1 MAVDLRSYVF
11 LDSLQPQMAAFIG
24 STARGFLPLA
34 GDASLWVEI
43 SPGIEIN
50 RITDVALKSTKVRPA
65 VQVVER
71 LFGLLEV
78 HSADQ
83 AEVRAAGEAILDAL
97 DVQAEDRWKPM
108 IHSSQIIRRV
118 DAHQTQLI
126 NRNRNGMMLI
136 ADQTLYVMEVEP
148 AAYAV
153 LAANEAEKAAKIN
166 IVEVRPFGS
175 FGRVY
180 LVARSGTSW
189 PATPQRCKP
198 SRTSP
203 GAWSSPGEKLRA
215 SHVPCDTVHS
225 NKEDSIQMAEAL
237 GMIETRGFA
246 AVVEAADA
254 MVKAA
259 KVELVSYEKTGGGYV
274 TAIVRGDVAACK
286 AAVEAGVRG
295 AEKVGEV
302 VSVHVI
308 PRPHVNIDMVLPL
321 GRREQVLKELG
332 E

>member
-1 MAVDLRSYVF
+1 LAVDLRAYVF
-11 LDSLQPQMAAFIG
+11 LDSLQPQMAAFVG

-78 HSADQ
+78 HSPDQ
-83 AEVRAAGEAILDAL
+83 AEVRASGAAILEAL
-97 DVQAEDRWKPM
+97 DVHSDDRWKPI

-136 ADQTLYVMEVEP
+136 ADQTLYVMELEP

-153 LAANEAEKAAKIN
+153 LAANEAEKAADIN

-180 LVARSGTSW
+180 LG
-189 PATPQRCKP
+189 
-198 SRTSP
+198 
-203 GAWSSPGEKLRA
+203 GEER
-215 SHVPCDTVHS
+215 D
-225 NKEDSIQMAEAL
+225 IMA
-237 GMIETRGFA
+237 GYTA
-246 AVVEAADA
+246 AVQAIEDLTGRTVE
-254 MVKAA
+254 
-259 KVELVSYEKTGGGYV
+259 S
-274 TAIVRGDVAACK
+274 
-286 AAVEAGVRG
+286 
-295 AEKVGEV
+295 
-302 VSVHVI
+302 
-308 PRPHVNIDMVLPL
+308 
-321 GRREQVLKELG
+321 RRKD
-332 E
+332 

>member
-1 MAVDLRSYVF
+1 LTVDLRSYVF

-50 RITDVALKSTKVRPA
+50 RITDIALKSTKVRPA

-78 HSADQ
+78 HSPDQ
-83 AEVRAAGEAILDAL
+83 AEVRAAGAAILDAL
-97 DVQAEDRWKPM
+97 GVRADERWKPKL
-108 IHSSQIIRRV
+108 HSSQIIRRV

-136 ADQTLYVMEVEP
+136 ADQTLYIMEVEP

-153 LAANEAEKAAKIN
+153 LAANEAEKAAEIN

-180 LVARSGTSW
+180 LG
-189 PATPQRCKP
+189 
-198 SRTSP
+198 
-203 GAWSSPGEKLRA
+203 GEER
-215 SHVPCDTVHS
+215 D
-225 NKEDSIQMAEAL
+225 IMA
-237 GMIETRGFA
+237 GYTA
-246 AVVEAADA
+246 AVQAIEDISGRTVEG
-254 MVKAA
+254 K
-259 KVELVSYEKTGGGYV
+259 
-274 TAIVRGDVAACK
+274 
-286 AAVEAGVRG
+286 
-295 AEKVGEV
+295 
-302 VSVHVI
+302 
-308 PRPHVNIDMVLPL
+308 
-321 GRREQVLKELG
+321 RRD
-332 E
+332 

>member
-1 MAVDLRSYVF
+1 MSVDLRSYVF

-50 RITDVALKSTKVRPA
+50 RITDVALKATKVRPA

-78 HSADQ
+78 HSPDQ
-83 AEVRAAGEAILDAL
+83 AEVRASGAAILDAL
-97 DVQAEDRWKPM
+97 EVRAEERWKPR
-108 IHSSQIIRRV
+108 ILSSQVIRRV

-136 ADQTLYVMEVEP
+136 ADQTLYIMELEP

-153 LAANEAEKAAKIN
+153 LAANEAEKAADIN

-180 LVARSGTSW
+180 LG
-189 PATPQRCKP
+189 
-198 SRTSP
+198 
-203 GAWSSPGEKLRA
+203 GEER
-215 SHVPCDTVHS
+215 D
-225 NKEDSIQMAEAL
+225 IMA
-237 GMIETRGFA
+237 GYTA
-246 AVVEAADA
+246 AVQAIEDITGRTVEP
-254 MVKAA
+254 K
-259 KVELVSYEKTGGGYV
+259 
-274 TAIVRGDVAACK
+274 
-286 AAVEAGVRG
+286 
-295 AEKVGEV
+295 
-302 VSVHVI
+302 
-308 PRPHVNIDMVLPL
+308 
-321 GRREQVLKELG
+321 RRD
-332 E
+332 